1 MRLAKVLATL
11 FLFSSFTFSQNEPLT
26 ASLLIDDVTPAID
39 DVKVKVIAKGGKKPY
54 RFIWNKENIS
64 IYNDSFDRWSE
75 GDSIKVLVIDA
86 NGDSVSTVG
95 CALPNSFSEHMNNIM
110 KPAVAFLQK
119 VLFTNIWSDTVKVN
133 EFVMKAPF
141 AVDAKRQNYT
151 LKEWVKK
158 DGETVKHLEV
168 IAILQDGDEEFPF
181 YAMGDGTL
189 IYGTHSGEKIKA

>member
-1 MRLAKVLATL
+1 MRLAKILATL
-11 FLFSSFTFSQNEPLT
+11 FLFSSFAFSQNGPLT
-26 ASLLIDDVTPAID
+26 ANLLVEDATPAID
-39 DVKVKVIAKGGKKPY
+39 DVKVKVIVKGGKKPY
-54 RFIWNKENIS
+54 KFIWNDENIS

-86 NGDSVSTVG
+86 NQDSVSAVG
-95 CALPNSFSEHMNNIM
+95 YISPSSFPEYMNNVM

-119 VLFTNIWSDTVKVN
+119 LLFANIWSDTVRVN

-141 AVDAKRQNYT
+141 AVDSKRQNYT